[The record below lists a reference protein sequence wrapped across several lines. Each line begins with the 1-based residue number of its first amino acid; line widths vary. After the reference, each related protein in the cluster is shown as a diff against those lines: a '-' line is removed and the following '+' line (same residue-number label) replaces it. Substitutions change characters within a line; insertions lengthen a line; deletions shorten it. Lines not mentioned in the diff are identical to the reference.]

1 MLGKIEGRRRRGQQR
16 MRWLDGIIDSMD
28 MSLSKL
34 QEVVKD
40 RDASHA
46 ALHWTTK
53 SQTQL
58 SNWTATANLPEL
70 VQIHLNLNCWWCY
83 LTISLSTAPFF
94 FYLQSLQ
101 ASGSFSNLLALGI
114 RWPKYWIFSFSISP
128 SYEYSGLMSFRIDW
142 FDFSA
147 VQETLKSLPHNIGQS
162 VFELHEPLCRDKPVI
177 HEAEIQILPLVNIQC
192 RSSIL

>member
-1 MLGKIEGRRRRGQQR
+1 

-28 MSLSKL
+28 KSLSKL

-58 SNWTATANLPEL
+58 SNWTTTANLPEF

-83 LTISLSTAPFF
+83 LTMSPSTAPFF
-94 FYLQSLQ
+94 CCLQSLQ

-114 RWPKYWIFSFSISP
+114 RWPKNWSFSFSISP
-128 SYEYSGLMSFRIDW
+128 SYEYSGLISFRIDW
-142 FDFSA
+142 VWSPCCLRYS
-147 VQETLKSLPHNIGQS
+147 QKSSLAQQ
-162 VFELHEPLCRDKPVI
+162 FE
-177 HEAEIQILPLVNIQC
+177 
-192 RSSIL
+192 SISF

>member
-1 MLGKIEGRRRRGQQR
+1 

-28 MSLSKL
+28 KSLSKL

-40 RDASHA
+40 RDASNA

-58 SNWTATANLPEL
+58 SNWTTTANLPEF

-83 LTISLSTAPFF
+83 LTMSPSTAPFF
-94 FYLQSLQ
+94 CCLQSLQ

-114 RWPKYWIFSFSISP
+114 RWPKYWSFSFSISP
-128 SYEYSGLMSFRIDW
+128 SYEYSGLISFRIYW

-147 VQETLKSLPHNIGQS
+147 VQDTLKSLSHDIGHS
-162 VFELHEPLCRDKPVI
+162 VFELHEPLRHDKPVI
-177 HEAEIQILPLVNIQC
+177 HEAEIQILPLVNVQC
-192 RSSIL
+192 RYSLLES